1 MINLDKF
8 ENMINKWPIVKFY
21 NKYLK
26 KTGDFI
32 GKVLS
37 CTFFTLLILVSIVLA
52 YYFVAVKVY
61 QQKGPG
67 YEPLVSIYTIISG
80 SMSPAIDVYDVIV
93 VKSLDGPEELKD
105 GDVISYM
112 SEDLKPGQKISVTHK
127 IVETFTDEEGEVFYY
142 TKGDA
147 NGAKDPKAV
156 PYEDVTGKV
165 VFVIP
170 QLGRL
175 QIFLINRM
183 GWIILL
189 LIPATFII
197 VKKMIMSLNLP
208 ALGANLKPGDPFY
221 ELFNKQVYIRKDN
234 SDTINEIK
242 RKEKERKTL
251 DKANSNFNKASKK
264 SKKKNNKKKNNKSND
279 VPSKHILED
288 MELEEIYD
296 DLKNI
301 SK

>member
-1 MINLDKF
+1 MIDLIKYDN
-8 ENMINKWPIVKFY
+8 IISKWPIVKFY

-32 GKVLS
+32 SKILS
-37 CTFFTLLILVSIVLA
+37 WTFFTLLIIVSIVLA
-52 YYFVAVKVY
+52 YYLVALKIY
-61 QQKGPG
+61 EQKGPG

-80 SMSPAIDVYDVIV
+80 SMSPVIDVYDVIV
-93 VKSLDGPEELKD
+93 VKSVGGPEDLKD
-105 GDVISYM
+105 GDVISYQ
-112 SEDLKPGQKISVTHK
+112 SDDLKPGQEISVTHR
-127 IVETFTDEEGEVFYY
+127 IVDTFTDNNGIVHYY

-147 NGAKDPKAV
+147 NGAKDPIPV
-156 PYEDVTGKV
+156 PYDDVTGKV
-165 VFVIP
+165 VFVVP

-189 LIPATFII
+189 LLPATYII
-197 VKKMIMSLNLP
+197 IKKLVMSLNLP

-221 ELFNKQVYIRKDN
+221 ELFHKQVYIRKDN

-242 RKEKERKTL
+242 RKEKERKNL
-251 DKANSNFNKASKK
+251 DKANSGSKKK
-264 SKKKNNKKKNNKSND
+264 SKKQKKKDKKKNKNKSNNA
-279 VPSKHILED
+279 PSKHILED
-288 MELEEIYD
+288 MELEDIYD
-296 DLKNI
+296 DLKKI